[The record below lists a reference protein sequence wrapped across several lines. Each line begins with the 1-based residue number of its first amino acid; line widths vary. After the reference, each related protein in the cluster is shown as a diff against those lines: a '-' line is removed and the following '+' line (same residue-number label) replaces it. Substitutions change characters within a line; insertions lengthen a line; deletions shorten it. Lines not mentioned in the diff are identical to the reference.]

1 MGSEDLVCASC
12 SGLVIE
18 GRCPTCRASREYL
31 RRNSA
36 NLSLQLLLAIL
47 AIVMILAVLAGRHAS

>member
-1 MGSEDLVCASC
+1 MGSEDLVCARC

-31 RRNSA
+31 RRNSVTI
-36 NLSLQLLLAIL
+36 SPQLIL
-47 AIVMILAVLAGRHAS
+47 AIIAIVMMLAALAVRHAT

>member
-31 RRNSA
+31 RRSSP
-36 NLSLQLLLAIL
+36 LSPQLLFTIIAI
-47 AIVMILAVLAGRHAS
+47 IMVLAALAARHAS

>member
-1 MGSEDLVCASC
+1 MGSEDLVCARC

-36 NLSLQLLLAIL
+36 TISPQLIIAII
-47 AIVMILAVLAGRHAS
+47 AIVMVLAALAVRQAT

>member
-31 RRNSA
+31 RRNSP
-36 NLSLQLLLAIL
+36 NLSPQLFLTIL
-47 AIVMILAVLAGRHAS
+47 VIIMVLTALAVRHAS

>member
-1 MGSEDLVCASC
+1 MGRQDLVCARC

-31 RRNSA
+31 RRTSFT
-36 NLSLQLLLAIL
+36 LSPQLLLAIL
-47 AIVMILAVLAGRHAS
+47 AVVMVLAALAVRHAT

>member
-1 MGSEDLVCASC
+1 MGSEDLVCACC

-31 RRNSA
+31 RRNSTPP
-36 NLSLQLLLAIL
+36 SPQLLLAIL
-47 AIVMILAVLAGRHAS
+47 VIVMVLAALAVRHAT